1 VPRLVVGACE
11 NQGVRNPTGYAEI
24 EHWFLKRGLPHFIDG
39 YSARRDVL
47 TRALPVLTFIFLVEV
62 VNAPK
67 KSFSIW
73 LDVVAVV
80 GGFAIL
86 LGAWALVNRL
96 RGRRPLQRPDD
107 IGLAEVAVFVVVPAL
122 LPVVFG
128 QQYASAGVTAALNM
142 VLVSVVYFTTSYGV
156 VPTVRWGIGKI
167 GVQLEAISAL
177 LVRALPL
184 LALFVTFFFLTAEV
198 WQSAGITTGVPYW
211 IAISLFVAVGV
222 FFVLM
227 RMPAD
232 LNELGTFATWDEVG
246 VLVRGTPAERGY
258 DDDGDPNAAIA
269 LSRRQRANVVLV
281 VLFSQAVQI
290 VFVSVAVGLF
300 FSLLGFLLVPR
311 ATIASWTGIEP
322 DALHVLMS
330 WHIGD
335 RELLITDPTLRVAG
349 FVTAFAG
356 LQFTMSVLTDAHY
369 RAEFREEIVGE
380 IRQAFA
386 VRAVYLDQRAEA
398 SPSP

>member
-1 VPRLVVGACE
+1 M
-11 NQGVRNPTGYAEI
+11 QFAEI
-24 EHWFLKRGLPHFIDG
+24 ERWFLKRGLPHFIDG
-39 YSARRDVL
+39 YSAQRDVF
-47 TRALPVLTFIFLVEV
+47 TRALPMLTFIFLVEV

-67 KSFSIW
+67 KSFPVW
-73 LDVVAVV
+73 LDVIAVV

-86 LGAWALVNRL
+86 LGAWAIANRL
-96 RGRRPLQRPDD
+96 RGRRALQRPDD
-107 IGLAEVAVFVVVPAL
+107 IGLVEVAVFVAVPAL
-122 LPVVFG
+122 LPIVFG
-128 QQYASAGVTAALNM
+128 QQYASAAATAAANM
-142 VLVSVVYFTTSYGV
+142 ALVALVYFTTSYGV

-167 GVQLEAISAL
+167 GVQLEAISGL

-198 WQSAGITTGVPYW
+198 WQSAGITTGLPYW
-211 IAISLFVAVGV
+211 FAIGLFVAVGV

-227 RMPAD
+227 RMPTD
-232 LNELGTFATWDEVG
+232 LRELGTFASWHEVG
-246 VLVRGTPAERGY
+246 ALVKGTPAEHGF
-258 DDDGDPNAAIA
+258 DDDGDPTAAIA
-269 LSRRQRANVVLV
+269 LSRRQRVNVVLV

-290 VFVSVAVGLF
+290 VFVSLAVGLF
-300 FSLLGFLLVPR
+300 FSVLGFLLVSR
-311 ATIASWTGIEP
+311 ATIASWTGIEA
-322 DALHVLMS
+322 DALHVLVS

-369 RAEFREEIVGE
+369 RAEFRDEIVGE

-386 VRAVYLDQRAEA
+386 VRAVYLDQRGAA
-398 SPSP
+398 SSSAD

>member
-1 VPRLVVGACE
+1 MARST
-11 NQGVRNPTGYAEI
+11 RYAEI
-24 EHWFLKRGLPHFIDG
+24 ERWFLRRGLPHFIEG
-39 YSARRDVL
+39 YSAQRDVW
-47 TRALPVLTFIFLVEV
+47 TRTLPVLTLVFLVEV

-67 KSFSIW
+67 ESFPVW
-73 LDVVAVV
+73 LDVLAVL

-86 LGAWALVNRL
+86 LGGWVVANRI
-96 RGRRPLQRPDD
+96 RGRRGFQRPDD
-107 IGLAEVAVFVVVPAL
+107 IGPVEVAVFVVLPAL
-122 LPVVFG
+122 IPIAFG
-128 QQYASAGVTAALNM
+128 QQYASGFVTAGVNM
-142 VLVSVVYFTTSYGV
+142 TLLAIIYFSTSYGV

-198 WQSAGITTGVPYW
+198 WQSAGITTGLPYW
-211 IAISLFVAVGV
+211 FAIGLFVFVGV

-227 RMPAD
+227 RMPSD
-232 LNELGTFATWDEVG
+232 LRELGTFETWREVG
-246 VLVRGTPAERGY
+246 VLVQGTPAEACF
-258 DDDGDPNAAIA
+258 DDDGDPTTAIT

-300 FSLLGFLLVPR
+300 FSVLGFLLVPR
-311 ATIASWTGIEP
+311 ATIASWTGVEP
-322 DALHVLMS
+322 DALHVFLS
-330 WHIGD
+330 WHIGE

-369 RAEFREEIVGE
+369 RAEFRDEIVGE

-386 VRAVYLDQRAEA
+386 VRAVYLDQKADVRKRTG
-398 SPSP
+398 